1 MRVAFGWLSECLVK
15 KLHAQELSR
24 IQSIL
29 CFHVILQHDWPI
41 EQCLLYVRVFFGGKK
56 KRQSFYLFIHWLIK
70 QITNTYRNHFSRSNE
85 NRSNQM
91 HELWINNNSFCS
103 DLVAYKLLQ
112 PTKEPKMVNP
122 EFLYLTLWCT
132 S

>member
-1 MRVAFGWLSECLVK
+1 MINNS
-15 KLHAQELSR
+15 
-24 IQSIL
+24 
-29 CFHVILQHDWPI
+29 
-41 EQCLLYVRVFFGGKK
+41 
-56 KRQSFYLFIHWLIK
+56 
-70 QITNTYRNHFSRSNE
+70 RNHFSRSYE
-85 NRSNQM
+85 NHSNDV
-91 HELWINNNSFCS
+91 HELWININSFCS